1 VAKNQQDSQP
11 AATTA
16 AAAAPA
22 RPKIGADWG
31 EMVQSGAATLAKDW
45 WEPEHAPNGE
55 WFVWGG
61 AAAEV
66 ALPPL
71 PRGTRLELDVMPHR
85 GQAPLEIVI
94 NGKKVRQIE
103 GNTPRQRYWVGE
115 EAVAADAKNRLVFSR
130 VQGYVPSDRDLRP
143 LAVQLFGVRAVG
155 QGVVWA
161 GTVAAEEERA
171 RSLVKATGVLDP
183 EEFPEGRGVWTK
195 PEAKLVLPAGP
206 GKLTITMWAP
216 RPKPPVLEVSV
227 HGVKVAGP
235 LEVGHDPIQ
244 VEIPVAPA
252 QVAKGGVELDL
263 KATPFCPAKEGISSD
278 ARELGV
284 VLAHVRF
291 VPARS

>member
-1 VAKNQQDSQP
+1 VAKNQQDNPQV
-11 AATTA
+11 A
-16 AAAAPA
+16 AAAAAATPEQA
-22 RPKIGADWG
+22 KVGVDWG
-31 EMVQSGAATLAKDW
+31 EMVQAGVATLAKDW

-66 ALPPL
+66 SLPSL
-71 PRGTRLELDVMPHR
+71 PRGTRLELDLMPHR
-85 GQAPLEIVI
+85 GQAPLEIVL

-103 GNTPRQRYWVGE
+103 GNSLRQRYWVGE
-115 EAVAADAKNRLVFSR
+115 ESIGADGKNRLVFAR

-143 LAVQLFGVRAVG
+143 LSVQLFGVRAVG
-155 QGVVWA
+155 PGVIWA
-161 GTVAAEEERA
+161 GVVAAEEERA
-171 RSLVKATGVLDP
+171 RCFVKATGVLDP

-195 PEAKLVLPAGP
+195 PEAKLALPAGP

-216 RPKPPVLEVSV
+216 RPKPPVLEISV
-227 HGVKVAGP
+227 RGAKVAGP

-244 VEIPVAPA
+244 VDIPVTAA
-252 QVAKGGVELDL
+252 LVAKGVVELDL

-291 VPARS
+291 VPSKS

>member
-1 VAKNQQDSQP
+1 MAKNPKDDPQ
-11 AATTA
+11 AAPTA
-16 AAAAPA
+16 APAAPA
-22 RPKIGADWG
+22 RPKVAVDWA
-31 EMVQSGAATLAKDW
+31 EMVQAGIASLAKDW
-45 WEPEHAPNGE
+45 WEPEHAPSGE

-66 ALPPL
+66 SLPPL
-71 PRGTRLELDVMPHR
+71 PRGTRLELDLMPHR
-85 GQAPLEIVI
+85 GQAPLDIVL
-94 NGKKVRQIE
+94 NGKKVRQLE
-103 GNTPRQRYWVGE
+103 GNTPRQRYWVSE
-115 EAVAADAKNRLVFSR
+115 EAIAADGKNRLVFSR

-155 QGVVWA
+155 QGVTWA
-161 GTVAAEEERA
+161 GVVAAEEERA

-195 PEAKLVLPAGP
+195 PEAKLVVPAGP

-216 RPKPPVLEVSV
+216 RPKPPVLEIAVR
-227 HGVKVAGP
+227 GARVAGP

-244 VEIPVAPA
+244 VDIPVTAA
-252 QVAKGGVELDL
+252 AVAKGAGELDL

-291 VPARS
+291 VPAKP

>member
-1 VAKNQQDSQP
+1 MAKNPKDDLQP
-11 AATTA
+11 APTATTA
-16 AAAAPA
+16 TPVQ
-22 RPKIGADWG
+22 PKVRVDWA
-31 EMVQSGAATLAKDW
+31 EMVQSGVATLAKDW

-66 ALPPL
+66 NLPPL
-71 PRGTRLELDVMPHR
+71 PRGTRLELDLMPHR
-85 GQAPLEIVI
+85 GQAPLDIVL
-94 NGKKVRQIE
+94 NGKKVRQLE

-115 EAVAADAKNRLVFSR
+115 EAVAADGRNRLVFAR

-155 QGVVWA
+155 QGVTWA
-161 GTVAAEEERA
+161 GLVAAEEERA

-195 PEAKLVLPAGP
+195 PEARLSLPAGP

-227 HGVKVAGP
+227 RGAKVAGP
-235 LEVGHDPIQ
+235 LEVGNDPIQ
-244 VEIPVAPA
+244 VEIPVTAT

-291 VPARS
+291 VPSKS